1 MAEKK
6 TAKLPPKY
14 QEWVDA
20 RKRHRL
26 SHSHVQMAREL
37 GFLPKSL
44 RKIDDHQ
51 NKPWKAPL
59 IEYIEDLYF
68 KKFGR
73 DRPKTVLTI
82 DQIAQLAKQK
92 KVDQKG
98 AKSNGLPQGSV
109 APDSQG
115 APGSEEEH
123 PERAG

>member
-26 SHSHVQMAREL
+26 SHAHVQMAREL

-59 IEYIEDLYF
+59 KEYIEDLYF
-68 KKFGR
+68 KKFKR
-73 DRPKTVLTI
+73 QRPQTVLTI
-82 DQIAQLAKQK
+82 EQMAQLAKLK
-92 KVDQKG
+92 KIDQKG
-98 AKSNGLPQGSV
+98 AKGNALPQESTD
-109 APDSQG
+109 PDSQG
-115 APGSEEEH
+115 VQRSEVHH
-123 PERAG
+123 PESGG